1 MKASHLITPRTMGE
15 CQFSPSMDPIE
26 HYQPRDYSAAWWTVM
41 AIVAVVTI
49 ILIFLTR

>member
-1 MKASHLITPRTMGE
+1 MKASHLTTPRTMGE

-26 HYQPRDYSAAWWTVM
+26 HYRSRSYGAAWWIAM

-49 ILIFLTR
+49 ILIFSTR